1 LRSPSRKP
9 RRNPRIKLEAHV
21 RVPRAVSAIVAFV
34 KSGDVLVVGFMG
46 QAAVFNRLSG
56 GMIGRLVEHAPCD
69 VPVVK

>member
-1 LRSPSRKP
+1 M
-9 RRNPRIKLEAHV
+9 
-21 RVPRAVSAIVAFV
+21 SAIVAFV